1 MTCDL
6 TLRDV
11 RSVARIVNLAH
22 RFNCRTTH
30 IAVEAES
37 TAEEAPATEDTVE
50 TVETVAD
57 DSAGGLRN
65 RRPTGKV
72 SHRRRRSRRGVAVDE

>member
-30 IAVEAES
+30 VSATAGTTVSARFAFDGAELALARLRAQIDRIVS
-37 TAEEAPATEDTVE
+37 YE
-50 TVETVAD
+50 TVIE
-57 DSAGGLRN
+57 
-65 RRPTGKV
+65 
-72 SHRRRRSRRGVAVDE
+72 

>member
-1 MTCDL
+1 MATPLKSD
-6 TLRDV
+6 
-11 RSVARIVNLAH
+11 
-22 RFNCRTTH
+22 
-30 IAVEAES
+30 EADESPEVES
-37 TAEEAPATEDTVE
+37 TAVEPESTTEEAPAAEDAEKTVD
-50 TVETVAD
+50 TVAD

>member
-1 MTCDL
+1 MAT
-6 TLRDV
+6 TLKTRPKDDDSKDDDAEDSAEV
-11 RSVARIVNLAH
+11 ES
-22 RFNCRTTH
+22 T
-30 IAVEAES
+30 AVEAES

-50 TVETVAD
+50 TVDTVAD

-72 SHRRRRSRRGVAVDE
+72 SHRRRRPRRGVAVDE